1 MLNNAAYHII
11 FIDDEPN
18 ILKLYSAILR
28 NNGFEVT
35 EFTEAQEAIRFLQQ
49 TNKTVDLIIADVNM
63 PEMSGMQF
71 LEHIKKIPKFSSIPL
86 IFLSALSDGA
96 IQMNA
101 FDLGAVDYLTK
112 PVKKELFLSKIRALL
127 QSYSLKKM
135 DDIIFQEGTKQEK
148 EIDEIISICE
158 TEKLTGYVIL
168 YHRKDIGILYF
179 AGGMLEKIEY
189 DEYKDADAFEKLTQW
204 KDYYFAIFN
213 GSYDEGFVK
222 QFLRDKLGQEDTSQP
237 IESRDSANKTIE
249 GSDGIIE
256 AFSFSGDLQEEII
269 KIDNLQYSV
278 VYELFAGFT
287 KTITNI
293 LRQNPL
299 KASIEFTD
307 KKFLRV
313 HYDPLN
319 QLTLFKNK
327 KMLPGKTDK
336 NERT

>member
-1 MLNNAAYHII
+1 MQNSSAYHII

-35 EFTEAQEAIRFLQQ
+35 EFNEAKEAVRFLQQ
-49 TNKTVDLIIADVNM
+49 TDETVDLIIADVNM
-63 PEMSGMQF
+63 PEMSGIQF

-135 DDIIFQEGTKQEK
+135 EDVIFLEGTKGEK

-158 TEKLTGYVIL
+158 AEKLTGYALL
-168 YHRKDIGILYF
+168 YHNKKIGILYF

-189 DEYKDADAFEKLTQW
+189 DEHEDADAFEKLRQW
-204 KDYYFAIFN
+204 KDYYFAVFN
-213 GSYDEGFVK
+213 GHYDEGFVE
-222 QFLRDKLGQEDTSQP
+222 QFLREKLSQEDTSQP
-237 IESRDSANKTIE
+237 MGNRDSADAVIE
-249 GSDGIIE
+249 GGVGIIE
-256 AFSFSGDLQEEII
+256 AISFSGDLREEIG
-269 KIDNLQYSV
+269 KTADSQYST

-287 KTITNI
+287 ETITNI
-293 LRQNPL
+293 LRQDPL

-307 KKFLRV
+307 KKFLEVQYAPVNR
-313 HYDPLN
+313 
-319 QLTLFKNK
+319 LTLFKNK
-327 KMLPGKTDK
+327 KNAVRK
-336 NERT
+336 NG